1 MAFSSTWTLTE
12 ETRIIKPGV
21 SLVFELAMLKERCA
35 SVGQLENENKLQVY
49 LLLCWSCSAVH
60 DHKFLPCPQKLKH
73 DAKCTWVHKFGTLLR
88 IYVSWKQKELGG
100 SLCYRGPNTYG
111 GCPIFLFIE
120 TAILREKNINIR
132 ETFANPVFFF
142 RGGSPCHETI

>member
-1 MAFSSTWTLTE
+1 MIYGNEMNL
-12 ETRIIKPGV
+12 
-21 SLVFELAMLKERCA
+21 ML
-35 SVGQLENENKLQVY
+35 
-49 LLLCWSCSAVH
+49 
-60 DHKFLPCPQKLKH
+60 
-73 DAKCTWVHKFGTLLR
+73 
-88 IYVSWKQKELGG
+88 IYI
-100 SLCYRGPNTYG
+100 YIYG

>member
-1 MAFSSTWTLTE
+1 MVTAT
-12 ETRIIKPGV
+12 G
-21 SLVFELAMLKERCA
+21 ELA
-35 SVGQLENENKLQVY
+35 
-49 LLLCWSCSAVH
+49 LLLAQSPGLHGLVENVEELFRQH
-60 DHKFLPCPQKLKH
+60 PGKH
-73 DAKCTWVHKFGTLLR
+73 
-88 IYVSWKQKELGG
+88 
-100 SLCYRGPNTYG
+100 G